1 VVGII
6 PYNMGH
12 LLINENEVRAVS
24 SYTVRDVRLRKSK
37 RQDSYASSLLEEY
50 QHLQCLMQHLVPRL
64 LVL

>member
-1 VVGII
+1 VVEII

-24 SYTVRDVRLRKSK
+24 SYTVRDVRLRKPK
-37 RQDSYASSLLEEY
+37 RQDSYASSLLEEFQY
-50 QHLQCLMQHLVPRL
+50 FQYWMQHSVPRL